1 MSRNNFTQF
10 YDAQFWRYY
19 YIEISRLNVTKTFYE
34 MLYIR
39 ISLHAVLDL
48 FRALSVQNLLS
59 LHQRN
64 CYSGNKTCRGE
75 ISVSEMVDI
84 STMNGRN
91 GWYFYHR
98 ARITQILRYTR
109 FENKIL
115 TGDFAKQKKKKGQV
129 INIHRQIQWKKLN
142 WNERYFTLSPF
153 FPFFFPLSLTSKNFN
168 FFGH

>member
-39 ISLHAVLDL
+39 TRISLHAVLDL

-75 ISVSEMVDI
+75 I
-84 STMNGRN
+84 RN
-91 GWYFYHR
+91 GGYFY
-98 ARITQILRYTR
+98 Y
-109 FENKIL
+109 E
-115 TGDFAKQKKKKGQV
+115 
-129 INIHRQIQWKKLN
+129 W
-142 WNERYFTLSPF
+142 
-153 FPFFFPLSLTSKNFN
+153 
-168 FFGH
+168 